1 MICVNEDVN
10 TSSKTVNPLGAW
22 LNAKERGEQA
32 MDLHREFFESDEHM
46 DRLEAVADII
56 KDFFGRSPSYYTPRG
71 IGHKPFESVKVAD
84 CGWFLSR
91 KSVQEKSERL
101 YEPLDALGDVDF
113 KSKNGHLIVRVFPK
127 SKKP

>member
-1 MICVNEDVN
+1 MICVNEDTN
-10 TSSKTVNPLGAW
+10 TTCKTANPLGAW
-22 LNAKERGEQA
+22 LNAKERGEVA
-32 MDLHREFFESDEHM
+32 MNLHREFFESDEHL
-46 DRLEAVADII
+46 DRLEAVAQII
-56 KDFFGRSPSYYTPRG
+56 KDFFGHSPNYYTPRG
-71 IGHKPFESVKVAD
+71 IGRKPFESVKVSD

-127 SKKP
+127 SKQP